1 MNIDGESVILLTT
14 LFILLLSYA
23 IHVAVA
29 DYEFAPKAW
38 YRILDYDVVVKV
50 LTQSMVKVVIH
61 FKILYKYNYFVY
73 LLAFYKVVRGS
84 RYGLHFEFWKTQS

>member
-38 YRILDYDVVVKV
+38 YRILDYDVVVNSING
-50 LTQSMVKVVIH
+50 LSGYD
-61 FKILYKYNYFVY
+61 FKILYKYNYYVY

>member
-38 YRILDYDVVVKV
+38 YRILDYDVVVN
-50 LTQSMVKVVIH
+50 SI
-61 FKILYKYNYFVY
+61 N
-73 LLAFYKVVRGS
+73 G
-84 RYGLHFEFWKTQS
+84 